1 MTTPTKE
8 QIDEYVHG
16 LRKFIKFYE
25 EKLKNSHK

>member
-8 QIDEYVHG
+8 QIEEYLYG

-25 EKLKNSHK
+25 EKLKNSPK